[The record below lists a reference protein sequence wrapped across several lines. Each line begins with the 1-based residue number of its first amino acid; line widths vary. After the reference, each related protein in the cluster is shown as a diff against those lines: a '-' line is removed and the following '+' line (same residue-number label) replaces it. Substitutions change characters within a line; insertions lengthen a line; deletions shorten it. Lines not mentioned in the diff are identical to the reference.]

1 MYRPL
6 FRALHCRMFTFRR
19 IQWLLDKD
27 WWWNDDL
34 FVIIIIFYILSLL
47 WFYSFFSFFN
57 ENVDYLF
64 DFDSWINRFQLSFNI
79 SNWTWRCHLS
89 HQIFALLMYTRIFFC
104 LKWIFSVF
112 FFVWVRIQVLKSGIW
127 KTFFGA

>member
-64 DFDSWINRFQLSFNI
+64 DFDSWINCFQLSFDI
-79 SNWTWRCHLS
+79 SNCHLS
-89 HQIFALLMYTRIFFC
+89 HQIFALFVCLFERDFFV
-104 LKWIFSVF
+104 FSIS
-112 FFVWVRIQVLKSGIW
+112 VWVRIQVLKSGVWRLLLVLSI
-127 KTFFGA
+127 KKQ